1 MYTYKKY
8 IDIIQDYIF
17 AIKMTR
23 TSTNQSTSSKTA
35 VCTVGVFFGTWIL
48 KLSQLKWTKC
58 HPWSAW
64 TLGFASIWAA
74 EVVVVSLRGIAVYW
88 KWKVRGPKLKTD
100 ATNKLATCW
109 WHLEKE
115 PGLLLGFFLVDGCSS
130 TELFCLFVIRTCN
143 FCSCA
148 FQAVLESLLLSLR
161 PAIST
166 PWSNAVVFPA
176 FL

>member
-1 MYTYKKY
+1 MAVWSWVDDVCLAFSASCVSLLYMYTYLY
-8 IDIIQDYIF
+8 ILIDIIQDYIF
-17 AIKMTR
+17 TIKMTGPPLINLPVVKR
-23 TSTNQSTSSKTA
+23 RFDTF
-35 VCTVGVFFGTWIL
+35 GVFFGTWIL

-115 PGLLLGFFLVDGCSS
+115 PGLLLGFFLMDGCSS
-130 TELFCLFVIRTCN
+130 TELFCLFAIWTCN
-143 FCSCA
+143 FC
-148 FQAVLESLLLSLR
+148 
-161 PAIST
+161 
-166 PWSNAVVFPA
+166 
-176 FL
+176 